1 MLERQV
7 LADRQIV
14 AVLNASGR
22 YEERPLPTIVE
33 QRALLDAALVEE
45 PRALT
50 VVDSEQWELRRA
62 LGVA

>member
-14 AVLNASGR
+14 AVLNASGH
-22 YEERPLPTIVE
+22 YEERPLPTIAE

-45 PRALT
+45 PRTLT